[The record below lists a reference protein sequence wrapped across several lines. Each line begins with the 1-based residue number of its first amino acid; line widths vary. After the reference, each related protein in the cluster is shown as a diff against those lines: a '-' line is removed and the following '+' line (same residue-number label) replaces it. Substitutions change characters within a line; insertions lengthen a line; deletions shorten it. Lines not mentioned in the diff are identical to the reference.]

1 MMSDGE
7 FEDFG
12 YDFDDFDVAD
22 LSPEDFGEE
31 LAGLSPED
39 FGEELA
45 GLSPEMLAPEDI
57 FGGEFDAPAEQDV
70 DLQVQDYSE
79 GQLSPLN
86 INPPH
91 QPVHLPRRPEK
102 TSKTLLIHKFY
113 LHAEVE
119 VKVLKTPSK
128 RRVLKGA

>member
-1 MMSDGE
+1 MSDGE

-22 LSPEDFGEE
+22 
-31 LAGLSPED
+31 LSPED

-86 INPPH
+86 VNPPH

-102 TSKTLLIHKFY
+102 TSKTYISFICMQK
-113 LHAEVE
+113 
-119 VKVLKTPSK
+119 
-128 RRVLKGA
+128 

>member
-1 MMSDGE
+1 MSDGE

-12 YDFDDFDVAD
+12 YDFDDFGVAD
-22 LSPEDFGEE
+22 
-31 LAGLSPED
+31 LSPED

-86 INPPH
+86 VNPPH

-102 TSKTLLIHKFY
+102 TSKTLILFACRSRGEGIKNTKQK
-113 LHAEVE
+113 EGI
-119 VKVLKTPSK
+119 
-128 RRVLKGA
+128 KGGLTQYHI